1 MSKHEETK
9 KFLLRGMPISLYKQL
24 EKFAKQDRRSVT
36 GEILYILEQY
46 CKEREESEAEQH

>member
-9 KFLLRGMPISLYKQL
+9 KFLLRGMPTSLYKQL